1 MTTFIVKILLNF
13 LTVDSLCT
21 VLAKII
27 SKLLSYASKKGGKAW
42 DITKSVIVK
51 VNNWTSLFLQVYED
65 EELDKEEEKLIAEA
79 IKNGTDIAKIV
90 DIFKKSSKSKAI
102 EETKAEAEKKPAAKK
117 RSAKVTSKRK
127 DSIIKRSSKSK

>member
-90 DIFKKSSKSKAI
+90 DIFKKSSKGKAA
-102 EETKAEAEKKPAAKK
+102 EEAKAEEEKKPAAKK
-117 RSAKVTSKRK
+117 RSAKAPSKRK
-127 DSIIKRSSKSK
+127 DSSIKRSSKSK

>member
-1 MTTFIVKILLNF
+1 MTTFIVKIFLNF
-13 LTVDSLCT
+13 LTVDNLCT

-90 DIFKKSSKSKAI
+90 DILKKSSKGKAS
-102 EETKAEAEKKPAAKK
+102 EETKAEEKKKPAAKK
-117 RSAKVTSKRK
+117 SSAKAPSKRK
-127 DSIIKRSSKSK
+127 DSAIKRSSKSK

>member
-51 VNNWTSLFLQVYED
+51 VNTWTSLFLQVYED

-90 DIFKKSSKSKAI
+90 DILKKSSKGKAA
-102 EETKAEAEKKPAAKK
+102 EEAEEEKKPAAKK
-117 RSAKVTSKRK
+117 SSAKAPSKRK
-127 DSIIKRSSKSK
+127 DSAIKRSSKSK

>member
-13 LTVDSLCT
+13 LTVDCLCT

-27 SKLLSYASKKGGKAW
+27 SKLLSYASKNGGKAW

-90 DIFKKSSKSKAI
+90 DILKKSSKGKAA
-102 EETKAEAEKKPAAKK
+102 EEAKAEEEKKPAAKK
-117 RSAKVTSKRK
+117 SSAKAPSKRK
-127 DSIIKRSSKSK
+127 DSSIKRSSKSK

>member
-90 DIFKKSSKSKAI
+90 DIIKKSSKGKAA
-102 EETKAEAEKKPAAKK
+102 EEAEEEKKPAAKK
-117 RSAKVTSKRK
+117 SSAKAPSKRK
-127 DSIIKRSSKSK
+127 DSSIKRSSKSK

>member
-13 LTVDSLCT
+13 LTVDNLCT

-79 IKNGTDIAKIV
+79 IKNRTDIAKIV
-90 DIFKKSSKSKAI
+90 DILKKSSKGKAA
-102 EETKAEAEKKPAAKK
+102 EEAKAEEEKKPAAKK
-117 RSAKVTSKRK
+117 SSAKAPSKRK
-127 DSIIKRSSKSK
+127 DSAIKRSSKSK